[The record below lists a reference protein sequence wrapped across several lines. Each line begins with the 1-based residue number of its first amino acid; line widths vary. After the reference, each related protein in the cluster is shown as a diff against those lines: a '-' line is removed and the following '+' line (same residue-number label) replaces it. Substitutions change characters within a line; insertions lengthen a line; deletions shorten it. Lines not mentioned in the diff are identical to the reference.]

1 MFMRGRRSP
10 KNLQSDIP
18 NRGAPSPVSSV
29 GGFCLEKEFGEE
41 RRWVNWKYVRKDDK
55 LTKIPVGLNRKAA
68 KSNDSTTWMTL
79 KQARDVAPDFLGLM
93 ATPDKQTLLVD
104 FDNCINEEGHINS
117 EAVDDFVMLAK
128 TYTELSPSGK
138 GLHCFFR
145 LSAPLDLIANKHAPT
160 PTQKIECYTHGRFFT
175 VTNKPFG
182 DPKAV
187 RTISKEDALKLLAL
201 LGYPWDKDSADE
213 KAVVG
218 LPSSA
223 LSLSDAEVLD
233 HMFSSKNGEKI
244 RSLYDGD
251 TSAYAKDDSSAD
263 MALLNH
269 FAFWTGKDAEQ
280 MQRLWLA
287 SPLGQRKKTQG
298 RTDYRLRT
306 IESAIRLCKEVYAP
320 VKQPEIDNGSPSPQK
335 LELQTHLAGKKV
347 IYTQNTENISRIL
360 RQHASFKG
368 RFRFDGF
375 KRTYEIYADSQW
387 RQFGD
392 NDAIT
397 IQCEIQTLFPPFQT
411 VTKTMVLDAI
421 MMVMKEN
428 EYDSA
433 VTYLKSLTW
442 DKIPRLDSWL
452 SSVYGAPKDEY
463 HKRVGSNWLKGL
475 VKRLVEPG
483 CKFDY
488 VLVLEGPQGTKK
500 STSLFIL
507 GANWHVETTMTT
519 DNKDFFMQFAGKAI
533 IEFSEGETLSRTEV
547 KRLKAIITMQS
558 DKYRPP
564 YERSSQDFPRRC
576 VFAMTTNESEY
587 LKDDTGNRRW
597 LPVTLVF
604 PEADVEWLE
613 KNREQL
619 LAEAYHRVVPL
630 KETVY
635 ELPKEETL
643 AAQQARKIKDPN
655 TDLVADWYWHELKDT
670 DREKGITIT
679 QVHKI
684 INGGFIHKALN
695 KFEEMAIASILK
707 DGLKLEKRREM
718 VSGVRATRWYY
729 TGTEPVVDKDVI
741 SIMDS
746 LENF

>member
-1 MFMRGRRSP
+1 
-10 KNLQSDIP
+10 
-18 NRGAPSPVSSV
+18 
-29 GGFCLEKEFGEE
+29 
-41 RRWVNWKYVRKDDK
+41 
-55 LTKIPVGLNRKAA
+55 
-68 KSNDSTTWMTL
+68 
-79 KQARDVAPDFLGLM
+79 
-93 ATPDKQTLLVD
+93 
-104 FDNCINEEGHINS
+104 
-117 EAVDDFVMLAK
+117 
-128 TYTELSPSGK
+128 
-138 GLHCFFR
+138 
-145 LSAPLDLIANKHAPT
+145 
-160 PTQKIECYTHGRFFT
+160 
-175 VTNKPFG
+175 
-182 DPKAV
+182 
-187 RTISKEDALKLLAL
+187 
-201 LGYPWDKDSADE
+201 
-213 KAVVG
+213 
-218 LPSSA
+218 
-223 LSLSDAEVLD
+223 
-233 HMFSSKNGEKI
+233 
-244 RSLYDGD
+244 
-251 TSAYAKDDSSAD
+251 
-263 MALLNH
+263 
-269 FAFWTGKDAEQ
+269 
-280 MQRLWLA
+280 
-287 SPLGQRKKTQG
+287 
-298 RTDYRLRT
+298 
-306 IESAIRLCKEVYAP
+306 
-320 VKQPEIDNGSPSPQK
+320 
-335 LELQTHLAGKKV
+335 
-347 IYTQNTENISRIL
+347 
-360 RQHASFKG
+360 
-368 RFRFDGF
+368 
-375 KRTYEIYADSQW
+375 
-387 RQFGD
+387 
-392 NDAIT
+392 
-397 IQCEIQTLFPPFQT
+397 
-411 VTKTMVLDAI
+411 
-421 MMVMKEN
+421 
-428 EYDSA
+428 
-433 VTYLKSLTW
+433 
-442 DKIPRLDSWL
+442 
-452 SSVYGAPKDEY
+452 
-463 HKRVGSNWLKGL
+463 
-475 VKRLVEPG
+475 
-483 CKFDY
+483 
-488 VLVLEGPQGTKK
+488 
-500 STSLFIL
+500 
-507 GANWHVETTMTT
+507 MTT